1 MWTTAGYSSGGPC
14 YEKLWCDPVSRE
26 MSKCFSGGKA
36 SLISM
41 GMSWVSF
48 AQLYV
53 DWMLTLKRPGVAK
66 VSGKWYDGSMP
77 RILAESFSF
86 PTRSKWFRLLYQ
98 QWSKDIHVRCAT
110 ARMRPSSAMLACHV
124 GCTALPVRRDRL
136 SAVEAWLGW
145 CWGWEQDLV
154 FLQRGKFHHFGPK
167 SCAALV
173 QPAARRGKW
182 KIFVI
187 FSPTEMIQLTDIFQT
202 G

>member
-1 MWTTAGYSSGGPC
+1 MVRWCVAICCELTKGVDYSRVLIRRPGGPC

-77 RILAESFSF
+77 RIVAESFSF

-110 ARMRPSSAMLACHV
+110 ATMRPSSAMLACHV
-124 GCTALPVRRDRL
+124 GCTALPVRRGRL
-136 SAVEAWLGW
+136 SAVEAWLG
-145 CWGWEQDLV
+145 LK
-154 FLQRGKFHHFGPK
+154 LSGPVLGLGAGL
-167 SCAALV
+167 SLP
-173 QPAARRGKW
+173 PAW
-182 KIFVI
+182 
-187 FSPTEMIQLTDIFQT
+187 
-202 G
+202 